1 MLVNYERIED
11 TSYDDTLSYV
21 LGGSAGSDPTNPT
34 KHDFE
39 IRSSKDNSLLG
50 DIHFHRGALENGNV
64 NGILNE
70 SLLLIL
76 ISRINSFQKSKMKC
90 RENEN
95 ALQHLY
101 EAMFWLNQRQAKR
114 FGTNKENLK

>member
-1 MLVNYERIED
+1 MADFERIKD
-11 TSYDDTLSYV
+11 SAYDDELVYV
-21 LGGSAGSDPTNPT
+21 LGGSIGGDPTNPT

-39 IRSSKDNSLLG
+39 IRSTKNDSLLSS
-50 DIHFHRGALENGNV
+50 IHFHRGALENGIV

-76 ISRINSFQKSKMKC
+76 ISRILSFQKSKMKC
-90 RENEN
+90 RENEF

-101 EAMFWLNQRQAKR
+101 EALFWLRMRHAKSQ
-114 FGTNKENLK
+114 GADKESSK